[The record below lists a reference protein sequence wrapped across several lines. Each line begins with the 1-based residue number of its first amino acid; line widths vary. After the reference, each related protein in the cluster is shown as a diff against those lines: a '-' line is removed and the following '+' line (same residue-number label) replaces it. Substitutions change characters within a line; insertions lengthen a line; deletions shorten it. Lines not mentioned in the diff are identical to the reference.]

1 MKDSKNKL
9 KKSSSESKILETKTV
24 PSMPK
29 DKRTKEYKEWYK
41 EYGEIAKKNKNSSPT
56 KKNKTTSSTKK
67 NKTTSS
73 TKKKEIKQKKEAV
86 KVPSMPKDKRTKE
99 YKEWYKEYGEIAKK
113 EKNSSLKKDKSKKED
128 SKIDKNIKL
137 KDLVILFNDKVESDE
152 WISERKGIEEIK
164 KRIEILLSKE
174 FDKEKKK
181 FDSNKK
187 TDEKFFFKSDN
198 KIQYQK
204 SFKNYSIKKRKY
216 YSEIGTI
223 QKENLKKRLEII
235 ENIKD
240 LLNVE
245 KKPNNLYQTFKKY
258 KEEWHNIGQVPITER
273 NNVWETY
280 RHHVEKFYDFLHL
293 NRELRELD
301 FKHNYEEKIKLIK
314 QAELLDKV
322 KNTMQAS
329 RDLNILHRLWK
340 NELGPVSKEFRE
352 ELWTRFQKASNKIH
366 AKRQKHQKEIT
377 GIQNKNSLEKE
388 KVLGKMKEL
397 ADQTTNSHNEWQNTI
412 QIFNNLRNDF
422 QKIRNIPKKRNKIFW
437 NEFRA
442 ITKEFNNKKN
452 SFYKNQK
459 IDVKNNL
466 EKKKSL
472 IDEVINIIKQE
483 NYAQNSKRVI
493 EIQNEWK
500 TVGYIPRKISNSLW
514 NEFRPLCNEFFDKL
528 KSSNPKPAKEQRK
541 PKKSTNQKEVLK
553 RQISELQNESNQF
566 ENNLE
571 YFTNSSS
578 DNPLF
583 KNVSSKLTSIN
594 DKIEVLKNKLNK
606 ITKIEKAEV
615 AKLAPTEEELE
626 TEGKT

>member
-41 EYGEIAKKNKNSSPT
+41 KYGEIAKKDKSTPSA
-56 KKNKTTSSTKK
+56 KKNKTTSP
-67 NKTTSS
+67 
-73 TKKKEIKQKKEAV
+73 TKKKEIKQKKETV

-99 YKEWYKEYGEIAKK
+99 YKEWYKKYGEIAKK
-113 EKNSSLKKDKSKKED
+113 DKSTPLKGGKSTKED

-152 WISERKGIEEIK
+152 WISDRKAIEEIK
-164 KRIEILLSKE
+164 KRIESSLSKE

-181 FDSNKK
+181 FDSNKE

-204 SFKNYSIKKRKY
+204 SLKNYSIKKRKY

-223 QKENLKKRLEII
+223 QKENLKKRLELI

-240 LLNVE
+240 LLNAE

-273 NNVWETY
+273 NNLWETY

-314 QAELLDKV
+314 QAESLDKV

-377 GIQNKNSLEKE
+377 GIQNKNILEKE

-397 ADQTTNSHNEWQNTI
+397 AEKATNSHNEWQNTI
-412 QIFNNLRNDF
+412 QIFNNLKNDF

-500 TVGYIPRKISNSLW
+500 KVGYIPRKISNSLW

-528 KSSNPKPAKEQRK
+528 KSSNPKPANEQRR
-541 PKKSTNQKEVLK
+541 PKKSNNEKETLK
-553 RQISELQNESNQF
+553 RKISELQNESNQF

-594 DKIEVLKNKLNK
+594 DKIEVLKKKLNK
-606 ITKIEKAEV
+606 ITKTEKAEV
-615 AKLAPTEEELE
+615 AKLATTEEELE
-626 TEGKT
+626 TEEKT

>member
-9 KKSSSESKILETKTV
+9 KKSSSESKILETKT
-24 PSMPK
+24 
-29 DKRTKEYKEWYK
+29 
-41 EYGEIAKKNKNSSPT
+41 
-56 KKNKTTSSTKK
+56 
-67 NKTTSS
+67 
-73 TKKKEIKQKKEAV
+73 
-86 KVPSMPKDKRTKE
+86 VPSMPKDKRTKE

-137 KDLVILFNDKVESDE
+137 KDLVILFNDKVESDK

-273 NNVWETY
+273 NNLWETY

-528 KSSNPKPAKEQRK
+528 KSSNPKPANEQRR
-541 PKKSTNQKEVLK
+541 PKKSNNEKETLK
-553 RQISELQNESNQF
+553 RKISELQNESNQF

-606 ITKIEKAEV
+606 ITKTEKAEV
-615 AKLAPTEEELE
+615 AKLATTEEELE